1 MKKLVSLALIVSL
14 IFVLAVP
21 VSAAEETAWTEL
33 LEYSTVNNSG
43 SNWFRYTST
52 TTVSVPTPYSMRLT
66 KIDLLIT
73 YPSGTAPTKVE
84 VTYNGTYYPLEIL
97 IIDNNTARVY
107 GSIQQN
113 FYSDVRIRFTSSS
126 TSVSYLEILSCRVSQ
141 IVTQEVQADAQVF
154 VNNTYYPTGTSIEVP
169 GNDVSD
175 TASSLIRIEV
185 YDWMKFD
192 TLTIWGSA
200 STLGLNSVRATLGTS
215 GLPFEMSY
223 IQTLA
228 TGESADYTYRY
239 TYTENYSGGGGYGN
253 GYGDI
258 NTAIEYNGKILYC
271 ITIDL
276 TGVDRSYGY
285 DGNSYPL
292 VVYLTGVYTGTY
304 GYTFNCQ
311 YVNGSI
317 VVPDK
322 TEVTWWNKFTAFM
335 QGLFDPDEGQ
345 ESIDDLNQGSA
356 SISQGASD
364 IGSFEQSQQSVLDN
378 NFATIQNAVT
388 FTNFAAALVFVQKY
402 ANMTFDGISQYAI
415 IFTLPLFLGLF
426 FYLCSRIPGIT
437 RWKTPPPRSKGG
449 GSP

>member
-1 MKKLVSLALIVSL
+1 MRCLKCCAVFCALLLVSSCFTLVAH
-14 IFVLAVP
+14 
-21 VSAAEETAWTEL
+21 AEEDTAWTEL
-33 LEYSTVNNSG
+33 LEYSTVNDSG

-52 TTVSVPTPYSMRLT
+52 ATVSVPTPYSMRLT

-73 YPSGTAPTKVE
+73 YPAGTAPTKVE
-84 VTYNGTYYPLEIL
+84 VIYNGTYYPLEIL
-97 IIDNNTARVY
+97 KIDNNTARVY

-113 FYSDVRIRFTSSS
+113 FYSDVRIRFTGSS

-141 IVTQEVQADAQVF
+141 IVTQEVQANAQVY

-169 GNDVSD
+169 GNEVSD
-175 TASSLIRIEV
+175 TASSLIRVEV

-335 QGLFDPDEGQ
+335 SGLFSADPEDVADAEDFRADAEQQREELDDMNGQ
-345 ESIDDLNQGSA
+345 LDDVSKPDVDGIQMDVNNYIDAGSSQSLSGA
-356 SISQGASD
+356 FSALTSNNLIISMMC
-364 IGSFEQSQQSVLDN
+364 ITL
-378 NFATIQNAVT
+378 TI
-388 FTNFAAALVFVQKY
+388 ALVGYVLYGK
-402 ANMTFDGISQYAI
+402 
-415 IFTLPLFLGLF
+415 
-426 FYLCSRIPGIT
+426 R
-437 RWKTPPPRSKGG
+437 
-449 GSP
+449 